1 MCFGYTILTDC
12 QRSAA
17 TRLRVI
23 EGIARRIHIDE
34 FQADL
39 NIGAVL
45 FQLDASAGFKR
56 YCAAAYFCTCS
67 FRSGFTIRFRVIAA
81 RNGKR
86 PARRLTQICNLFI
99 NLRNIVR
106 VAVNLRCQV
115 GYRLRIC
122 IDLRIHN
129 FQLRHVHRVGV
140 FRTCSYIGNLA
151 AFNNFISCLI
161 DSVHTYAD
169 SRFGGS
175 PCRFQFFFRRQCF
188 YEVRMLSSPCIKSR
202 FRFIFFIF
210 RRIIKSLR

>member
-56 YCAAAYFCTCS
+56 DCAAAYFCTCS

-81 RNGKR
+81 RNGQC
-86 PARRLTQICNLFI
+86 PARRLTQIGNLFI
-99 NLRNIVR
+99 NLCNVR
-106 VAVNLRCQV
+106 LI
-115 GYRLRIC
+115 L
-122 IDLRIHN
+122 IDFRIHC
-129 FQLRHVHRVGV
+129 FQLCDIDRVGV
-140 FRTCSYIGNLA
+140 FRTCRE
-151 AFNNFISCLI
+151 SCQLTGI
-161 DSVHTYAD
+161 FLVRIAD
-169 SRFGGS
+169 RNRASRRFPCFGGGVG
-175 PCRFQFFFRRQCF
+175 FG
-188 YEVRMLSSPCIKSR
+188 
-202 FRFIFFIF
+202 
-210 RRIIKSLR
+210 